1 MPCATV
7 LLVDDDAGFRATA
20 RRLLEAADLRV
31 VAESEDGEHALSELL
46 RVRPDAALVDVR
58 LPDTDGLTLARE
70 FKRVASALRIVLTS
84 SDRDAAARA
93 TYDDGIVFVPKC
105 DLAVTD
111 LAAYL
116 RP

>member
-1 MPCATV
+1 MPRATV
-7 LLVDDDAGFRATA
+7 LLVDDDARFRATA
-20 RRLLEAADLRV
+20 RRVLAAADLLV
-31 VAESEDGEHALSELL
+31 VAEAADGEHALSELL

-70 FKRVASALRIVLTS
+70 FKRVASGLRIVLTS

-93 TYDDGIVFVPKC
+93 TREDGVAFVPKC
-105 DLAVTD
+105 DLALTD

-116 RP
+116 EP